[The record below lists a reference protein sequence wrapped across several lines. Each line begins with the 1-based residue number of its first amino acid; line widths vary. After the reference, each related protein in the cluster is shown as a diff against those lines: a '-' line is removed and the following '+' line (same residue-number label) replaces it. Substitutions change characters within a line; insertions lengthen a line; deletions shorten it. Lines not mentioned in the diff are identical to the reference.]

1 LAPKKLPQA
10 AAEISATAGALL
22 GAIEIG
28 HEIAGASHEL
38 SAEKMAKGIAN
49 VSGLIDYLSA
59 NMLDI
64 EKAFESAGLTAINTY
79 GLLGRNEGDTPHNL
93 WQATAAVINE
103 LEYTRTILRSRS
115 RQFTT
120 V

>member
-1 LAPKKLPQA
+1 
-10 AAEISATAGALL
+10 
-22 GAIEIG
+22 
-28 HEIAGASHEL
+28 
-38 SAEKMAKGIAN
+38 MAKGIAN
-49 VSGLIDYLSA
+49 ASGLIDYLSA

-79 GLLGRNEGDTPHNL
+79 GLLGRNEGDTPQNL

>member
-1 LAPKKLPQA
+1 MKSPEQVMSSALKKWPR
-10 AAEISATAGALL
+10 
-22 GAIEIG
+22 
-28 HEIAGASHEL
+28 ASPMCER
-38 SAEKMAKGIAN
+38 
-49 VSGLIDYLSA
+49 LIDYLSA

-79 GLLGRNEGDTPHNL
+79 GLLGRNEGDTPQI

>member
-1 LAPKKLPQA
+1 MMPQA

-49 VSGLIDYLSA
+49 ASGLIDYLSA

-64 EKAFESAGLTAINTY
+64 EKAFERRFDGNQYLWAIGPKRRRYTAQSMACHGGRDQRAGIHAHDIALQIPSVHY
-79 GLLGRNEGDTPHNL
+79 GL
-93 WQATAAVINE
+93 IC
-103 LEYTRTILRSRS
+103 
-115 RQFTT
+115 
-120 V
+120 

>member
-1 LAPKKLPQA
+1 
-10 AAEISATAGALL
+10 
-22 GAIEIG
+22 
-28 HEIAGASHEL
+28 
-38 SAEKMAKGIAN
+38 M
-49 VSGLIDYLSA
+49 SGLIDYLSA

-64 EKAFESAGLTAINTY
+64 EKAFEGAGMTAINTY
-79 GLLGRNEGDTPHNL
+79 GLLGRNEGNTPHNL
-93 WQATAAVINE
+93 WYATAAVINE